1 MCGALLRFSRARRYP
16 FVHLL
21 LIKGDAPMLY
31 SPEVQVEQLSAP
43 TARWERPSVRLL
55 MAI

>member
-1 MCGALLRFSRARRYP
+1 MCGAVLRLLRAHGP
-16 FVHLL
+16 GVHLL

-43 TARWERPSVRLL
+43 PAR
-55 MAI
+55 